1 MPVDVIYLDLQKAF
15 DKVPH
20 CRLLSKIHAHGVRDK
35 IWLWIKEWLCYRL
48 QRVVIN
54 GKSSG
59 WIPVESGVPQGSVL
73 GPVLFLIYIDDID
86 DNILSKVLS
95 LQTTPNS
102 SVQWLLPRILLML
115 LMIFIILPAGARIG

>member
-1 MPVDVIYLDLQKAF
+1 LPVDVIYLDLQKAF

-35 IWLWIKEWLCYRL
+35 IWLWIKEWLCNRL

-73 GPVLFLIYIDDID
+73 GPVLFLIYRVVQKKRGHSTFSEISRKLLKI
-86 DNILSKVLS
+86 SK
-95 LQTTPNS
+95 
-102 SVQWLLPRILLML
+102 
-115 LMIFIILPAGARIG
+115 